1 MAKKVSLSGQEKSI
15 KSILNWY
22 DDHLQAINDFR
33 YKIINSHTS
42 YSNQGKI
49 IEKFKRLDVN
59 EIGAYFDDSE
69 DELERLVC
77 LDLISATEAFLRVD
91 YHERIKEKDKSEIG
105 RVFRNLN
112 KKKGNKIS
120 LEEDIIETWKSN
132 TGSQSFSNLLG
143 LLKYRHW
150 LAHGRYWAPK
160 LGRVYS
166 FDITYEISANI
177 FDIVSKQI

>member
-1 MAKKVSLSGQEKSI
+1 MAKRVSLSGEEKSI
-15 KSILNWY
+15 KSILSWY

-33 YKIINSHTS
+33 YKILDKRASS
-42 YSNQGKI
+42 KSRVKI
-49 IEKFKRLDVN
+49 AEKFKRFDIDKIN
-59 EIGAYFDDSE
+59 EYFDNSE
-69 DELERLVC
+69 GELERLVC
-77 LDLISATEAFLRVD
+77 LDLISAIEAFLRVD
-91 YHERIKEKDKSEIG
+91 YHQRIKDRDKSEIG
-105 RVFRNLN
+105 RAFRDLN

-132 TGSQSFSNLLG
+132 TGTPSFSNLLG

-166 FDITYEISANI
+166 FDITYKISENI
-177 FDIVSKQI
+177 LDVVSKQG